1 MEHVPMPVP
10 SLPHSRS
17 PTTHW
22 LSSRS
27 RVKLEL
33 KAGMTKLTWAR
44 WTGWGQAEG
53 CQQEIV

>member
-1 MEHVPMPVP
+1 MPVP